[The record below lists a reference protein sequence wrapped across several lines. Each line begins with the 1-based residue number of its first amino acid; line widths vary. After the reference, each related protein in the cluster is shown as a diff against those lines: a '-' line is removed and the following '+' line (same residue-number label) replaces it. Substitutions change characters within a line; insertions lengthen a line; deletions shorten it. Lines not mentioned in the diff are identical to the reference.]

1 MFRPY
6 RAILLFEQYY
16 VTYITPLAKK
26 MTSLNSSTAP
36 SASPASAQASSA
48 APAPVLHSSVIE
60 RLGIEIAQ
68 GIRPPGS
75 VITLAQLEDETG
87 VSRTVI
93 REVVRTLESM
103 GMVESRRR
111 VGVTVLPV
119 AAWNVLDPQLIRW
132 RLRGAERLAQLRRL
146 TEMRLAL
153 EPTAARL
160 AAAKATTEVGIQLLE
175 LASRLRI
182 LGEAGRGHEQ
192 PYLETDIAFHALLLS
207 ASGNDMIASLH
218 GIVTEVLAGRTDLG
232 LTPAD
237 PAPISFDNHEG
248 VARAV
253 LDGNEN
259 LAEQYARAVVME
271 VWQELGDI

>member
-1 MFRPY
+1 M
-6 RAILLFEQYY
+6 
-16 VTYITPLAKK
+16 TPLQR
-26 MTSLNSSTAP
+26 
-36 SASPASAQASSA
+36 SASKAV
-48 APAPVLHSSVIE
+48 PAPVLHNTVLE
-60 RLGIEIAQ
+60 RIGIEIAQ
-68 GIRPPGS
+68 GARPPGS
-75 VITLAQLEDETG
+75 VITLAQLEDEIG

-111 VGVTVLPV
+111 IGVTVLPV
-119 AAWNVLDPQLIRW
+119 TAWSVLDPQLIRW
-132 RLRGAERLAQLRRL
+132 RLKGAERLAQLHRL

-160 AAAKATTEVGIQLLE
+160 AAAKATAEVGIDLLQ

-192 PYLETDIAFHALLLS
+192 PYLEADIAFHALLLA

-218 GIVTEVLAGRTDLG
+218 GIVTEVLEGRTDLG
-232 LTPAD
+232 LTPAH
-237 PAPISFDNHEG
+237 PAPVSFDNHEG
-248 VARAV
+248 VARAII
-253 LDGNEN
+253 DRNED

-271 VWQELGDI
+271 VWRELGDS

>member
-1 MFRPY
+1 MLHN
-6 RAILLFEQYY
+6 A
-16 VTYITPLAKK
+16 
-26 MTSLNSSTAP
+26 
-36 SASPASAQASSA
+36 
-48 APAPVLHSSVIE
+48 VLE
-60 RLGIEIAQ
+60 RLGTEIAQ
-68 GIRPPGS
+68 GVRPAGS
-75 VITLAQLEDETG
+75 VITLAQLEDEVG

-111 VGVTVLPV
+111 IGVTVLPV

-132 RLRGAERLAQLRRL
+132 RLTGAERHAQLHRL

-160 AAAKATTEVGIQLLE
+160 AARRATSEVGAKLLE
-175 LASRLRI
+175 HANRLRV

-192 PYLETDIAFHALLLS
+192 PYLEADIAFHALLLE

-232 LTPAD
+232 LTPAK
-237 PAPISFDNHEG
+237 PAPVSFDNHEG
-248 VARAV
+248 VARAIA
-253 LDGNEN
+253 DRDED
-259 LAEQYARAVVME
+259 LAEHYARAVVLE
-271 VWQELGDI
+271 VWQELSNL

>member
-1 MFRPY
+1 MP
-6 RAILLFEQYY
+6 E
-16 VTYITPLAKK
+16 
-26 MTSLNSSTAP
+26 P
-36 SASPASAQASSA
+36 S
-48 APAPVLHSSVIE
+48 PAPVLHNSVLE
-60 RLGIEIAQ
+60 RLGVEIAQ

-75 VITLAQLEDETG
+75 TITLARLEDEIG

-93 REVVRTLESM
+93 REVVRILGSM

-119 AAWNVLDPQLIRW
+119 SAWSVLDPQLIRW
-132 RLRGAERLAQLRRL
+132 RLKGDERLTQLHRL

-160 AAAKATTEVGIQLLE
+160 AARRATTEAGIELLE

-192 PYLETDIAFHALLLS
+192 PYLETDIAFHALLLA

-218 GIVTEVLAGRTDLG
+218 GIVTEVLASRTDLG
-232 LTPAD
+232 LSPAN
-237 PAPISFDNHEG
+237 PVAVAFDNHEG

-253 LDGNEN
+253 LSRDED
-259 LAEQYARAVVME
+259 LAEQYARAVVVE
-271 VWQELGDI
+271 VWQELGDP

>member
-1 MFRPY
+1 MKNNE
-6 RAILLFEQYY
+6 IL
-16 VTYITPLAKK
+16 
-26 MTSLNSSTAP
+26 
-36 SASPASAQASSA
+36 SASPG
-48 APAPVLHSSVIE
+48 PAPVLHSSVLE

-68 GIRPPGS
+68 GFRAPGS
-75 VITLAQLEDETG
+75 VMTLAHLEGEIG

-111 VGVTVLPV
+111 VGITVLPV
-119 AAWNVLDPQLIRW
+119 ATWNVLDPQLIRW
-132 RLRGAERLAQLRRL
+132 RLRGSERLTQLHRL

-160 AAAKATTEVGIQLLE
+160 AAGRATTDVGMELLE

-182 LGEAGRGHEQ
+182 LGEEGQGHTQ
-192 PYLETDIAFHALLLS
+192 PYLQTDIAFHALLLA

-248 VARAV
+248 VARAIV
-253 LDGNEN
+253 DGNED
-259 LAEQYARAVVME
+259 LAEEYARAVVME
-271 VWQELGDI
+271 VWRELGHT